1 MGLGGIKLADYAD
14 PRAVSRGVGIAASAK
29 AVTARTVRRA
39 DDVAVI
45 AARVASASGIADYFD
60 TSVMFG
66 DYESRI
72 VDYECTCPAIARFD
86 GLCKHC
92 VALVTAY
99 FTQPRSFEDASASRP
114 TAPAVRRTSEAL
126 ARCLAEGK
134 GDSAGGAGVVAAAV
148 AGAPLSLGVV
158 PGSVRLAV
166 HLTCDGRAW
175 SLRLD
180 AEGPRGT
187 YVVRDVEAFARRVQ
201 RGEHYAYGKK
211 LAFVHDLTAF
221 DEPSRAVARKMAEL
235 FPDEHLFG
243 GSTFR
248 FTAAGKREV
257 RLREAEV
264 AALLDGM
271 GTGSFTLERRVGG
284 GVGGGAGVA
293 AGHGGMSGSAGEVP
307 AGRAGAAI
315 EGAAVVP
322 DGAAV
327 VPSLWRIDD
336 DAPALSLGFQPTEG
350 GYDVRLSQDV
360 LVVRGLE
367 RTFVLAD
374 GVAAGMT
381 GAKARAFA
389 LLHEAELEGGSG
401 AFIAEGDAAAFCQRI
416 LPALEEAVDVRL
428 PAEWETLRPVA
439 GTLAFYFD
447 KTGKKE
453 GALIRLTVK
462 AFYGERE
469 VVLASPADSPEEPEL
484 RPASQQPFR
493 DQALED
499 AGITLA
505 AQFFDGSMTLPLR
518 QAELAGELLYG
529 GLAQFRAAGDVFTT
543 PAFDRL
549 IVDAPPRVQLGLS
562 LAANLIQMD
571 VRESDLSRDELAA
584 MLGAYRRRKRFHRM
598 SDGRI
603 AALAAGDVAKLAE
616 MTRDLG
622 VSVDELLNGG
632 AEVPTY
638 QAFYLD
644 REYADA
650 VRDTALSDYLRRL
663 DEPVAAAPAPA
674 GLGAVLRPYQVEGFR
689 WLSRL
694 ADLGFGGI
702 LADEMGLGKTL
713 QTIALVKSL
722 RDAGK
727 LAGPVLIACPA
738 SLVFNWTDEFARF
751 APDVAVAPLEGTRH
765 QRELLVA
772 RAGAGACGEG
782 RRVGAAALA
791 GLSEAADSD
800 APVPEVIVASYDRV
814 RIDAPFLRPVAWG
827 MVVLDE
833 AQRIKNHATKTTRA
847 VKRLRAP
854 LRFALTGTPI
864 ENRLSELWSIFDFL
878 MPGLLGS
885 YERFRERYELGIL
898 GEDEEAAARLRALVE
913 PFLLR
918 RRKADVL
925 TDLPAKCENVRYVPL
940 GPEQRRLYDGAEQ
953 RLREDLNAQKR
964 QNSSRANRRGH
975 LAEAEKSSVEVLA
988 ELTRLRQIALDP
1000 TLVFENYKG
1009 GAEKLGAIMELVEEA
1024 VDAGR
1029 KVLVFSQ
1036 FTSYLDVLA
1045 AELDRRG
1052 CKHFVITGATP
1063 KQQRVSLVNEFNVD
1077 ETPVFLVSLKAGGT
1091 GLNLTGASVVIH
1103 ADPWWNAAATDQ
1115 ATDRAHRI
1123 GQRREVEVYKVVAK
1137 GTIEERIVA
1146 LQQAKRDLADS
1157 VVAASGGEALAGLT
1171 RDRLAE
1177 LLGCDA

>member
-1 MGLGGIKLADYAD
+1 MGFGGIKLADYAD

-29 AVTARTVRRA
+29 SIAGRTVRR
-39 DDVAVI
+39 DEDVTVVS
-45 AARVASASGIADYFD
+45 ARVASASGIADHFD
-60 TSVMFG
+60 VSVMFG

-99 FTQPRSFEDASASRP
+99 FAQPRSFEETGAARSA
-114 TAPAVRRTSEAL
+114 APAPRRTSEAL
-126 ARCLAEGK
+126 AHCLAK
-134 GDSAGGAGVVAAAV
+134 GQGVPGGTAAAGAGAL
-148 AGAPLSLGVV
+148 PRNLGTA
-158 PGSVRLAV
+158 PGSIHLAA
-166 HLTCDGRAW
+166 HLAYDGRSW

-180 AEGPRGT
+180 AEGPRGS
-187 YVVRDVEAFARRVQ
+187 YVVRDLEAFAHRVQ
-201 RGEHYAYGKK
+201 RGEFFSYGKK
-211 LAFVHDLTAF
+211 LAFAHRLEAF
-221 DEPSRAVARKMAEL
+221 DEPSRVVARVVAGL
-235 FPDEHLFG
+235 FPDERLFG
-243 GSTFR
+243 GSAFR
-248 FTAAGKREV
+248 TAGTGKREARV
-257 RLREAEV
+257 REAEV
-264 AALLDGM
+264 VALLDALGED
-271 GTGSFTLERRVGG
+271 SFTFERRVGNAE
-284 GVGGGAGVA
+284 AGVDVA
-293 AGHGGMSGSAGEVP
+293 PEP
-307 AGRAGAAI
+307 WR
-315 EGAAVVP
+315 VV
-322 DGAAV
+322 A
-327 VPSLWRIDD
+327 
-336 DAPALSLGFQPTEG
+336 DAPLTALLFDAVEG
-350 GYDVRLSQDV
+350 GHDLHLSESA

-367 RTFVLAD
+367 RAYVLAGGVAARVEGAAAAAFAFLREAGLAD
-374 GVAAGMT
+374 GAA
-381 GAKARAFA
+381 AFV
-389 LLHEAELEGGSG
+389 
-401 AFIAEGDAAAFCQRI
+401 AEGDGAAFCRRA
-416 LPALEEAVDVRL
+416 LPVLEAAVDVRL
-428 PAEWETLRPVA
+428 PEGWEALRPVA

-453 GALIRLTVK
+453 AALIRLTVK

-469 VVLASPADSPEEPEL
+469 VVLASPTDSGEEPEL

-499 AGITLA
+499 AGIMLA

-518 QAELAGELLYG
+518 QADLAGELLYG
-529 GLAQFRAAGDVFTT
+529 GLAQFRATGEVFTT

-549 IVDAPPRVQLGLS
+549 VAERPPRVQLGLS
-562 LAANLIQMD
+562 LVANLIQMD
-571 VRESDLSRDELAA
+571 VRDSDVSRDELAA
-584 MLGAYRRRKRFHRM
+584 MFSSLRRRKRFHRM

-603 AALAAGDVAKLAE
+603 VALAEGDVAHLGE
-616 MTRDLG
+616 MMRDLG
-622 VSVDELLNGG
+622 VSADDLLNGS
-632 AEVPTY
+632 AQIPTY

-650 VRDTALSDYLRRL
+650 VRDATFEDYLRRVE
-663 DEPVAAAPAPA
+663 EPGCPVEPPA
-674 GLGAVLRPYQVEGFR
+674 GLTATLRPYQLEGFR
-689 WLSRL
+689 WLARL
-694 ADLGFGGI
+694 ASLGFGGI

-713 QTIALVKSL
+713 QTIALLQSL
-722 RDAGK
+722 RDAGR
-727 LAGPVLIACPA
+727 LEAPVLIACPA
-738 SLVFNWTDEFARF
+738 SLVFNWLDEFARF
-751 APDVAVAPLEGTRH
+751 APALPVAALEGTRA
-765 QRELLVA
+765 QREMLVA
-772 RAGAGACGEG
+772 RAAAEEGSVIGRGAQTEGDGAPAGE
-782 RRVGAAALA
+782 
-791 GLSEAADSD
+791 
-800 APVPEVIVASYDRV
+800 VPAVIVASYDRV
-814 RIDAPFLRPVAWG
+814 RIDGSFLQPVGWG

-925 TDLPAKCENVRYVPL
+925 TDLPAKTEMVRYVPL
-940 GPEQRRLYDGAEQ
+940 SDEQRRLYDGAEQ

-964 QNSSRANRRGH
+964 RNASRANRRGH

-1000 TLVFENYKG
+1000 ALVFENYRG
-1009 GAEKLGAIMELVEEA
+1009 GAEKLGAIMELVAEA
-1024 VDAGR
+1024 QEADR

-1036 FTSYLDVLA
+1036 FTSYLSVLA
-1045 AELDRRG
+1045 DELDRRG
-1052 CKHFVITGATP
+1052 LAHFTITGATP
-1063 KQQRVSLVNEFNVD
+1063 KRERVERVKRFNED
-1077 ETPVFLVSLKAGGT
+1077 DTPVFLVSLKAGGT
-1091 GLNLTGASVVIH
+1091 GLNLTGASVVVH

-1123 GQRREVEVYKVVAK
+1123 GQEREVDVYKVVAK

-1146 LQQAKRDLADS
+1146 LQEAKRDLADS
-1157 VVAASGGEALAGLT
+1157 VVAATGADALEGLT

-1177 LLGCDA
+1177 LLGEE